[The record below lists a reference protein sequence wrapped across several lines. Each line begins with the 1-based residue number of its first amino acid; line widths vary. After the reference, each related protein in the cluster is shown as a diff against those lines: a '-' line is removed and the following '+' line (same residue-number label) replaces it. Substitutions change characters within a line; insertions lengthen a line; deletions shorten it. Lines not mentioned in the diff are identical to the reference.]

1 MCCRCVDEL
10 HVTLHG
16 FNFSNLGHGNAS
28 SYVHTTINL
37 KTSGKEEE
45 EDSEKMSM
53 SCLVLT
59 RVMKPL
65 SFLKM
70 CMTKYLYGVYN
81 NMNDNNALYMFLNYQ
96 TTEKV

>member
-1 MCCRCVDEL
+1 MDEV

-16 FNFSNLGHGNAS
+16 FNFSNLGHSNAS

-45 EDSEKMSM
+45 EDSEKMS
-53 SCLVLT
+53 CLVLT

-65 SFLKM
+65 SFLK
-70 CMTKYLYGVYN
+70 LH
-81 NMNDNNALYMFLNYQ
+81 DQ
-96 TTEKV
+96 TFRRNSTIL

>member
-1 MCCRCVDEL
+1 MDVQTKYTSL
-10 HVTLHG
+10 YIFSFSVTLG
-16 FNFSNLGHGNAS
+16 KANAS
-28 SYVHTTINL
+28 SYVHATINL

-59 RVMKPL
+59 KVMKPL

-81 NMNDNNALYMFLNYQ
+81 NMNDNNALYMFLNFLAR
-96 TTEKV
+96 ENM